1 MKRNIDPEKLIDI
14 IENKEN
20 LKLLECQKYMI
31 RKWISE
37 INEDKIP
44 VCYELQTALDRLR
57 QEEVMFNE
65 TLPTSGESG

>member
-1 MKRNIDPEKLIDI
+1 MKRNIDPEKVIDI

-44 VCYELQTALDRLR
+44 VCYDLQI
-57 QEEVMFNE
+57 
-65 TLPTSGESG
+65 TSLEITIRRKSK